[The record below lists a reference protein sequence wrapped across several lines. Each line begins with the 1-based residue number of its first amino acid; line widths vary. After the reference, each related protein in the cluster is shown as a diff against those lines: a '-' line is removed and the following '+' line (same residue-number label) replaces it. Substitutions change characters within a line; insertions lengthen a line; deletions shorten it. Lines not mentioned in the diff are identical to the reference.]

1 MKKKIKILAQENNQV
16 CLFEEN
22 TNAST
27 LSEKKPPL
35 INQIEFV
42 VRIIMNMQAVSV
54 GSFKE
59 YVWKNKEREIKQG
72 L

>member
-1 MKKKIKILAQENNQV
+1 MN
-16 CLFEEN
+16 
-22 TNAST
+22 NAST

-35 INQIEFV
+35 INQIKFV

>member
-1 MKKKIKILAQENNQV
+1 M
-16 CLFEEN
+16 

-54 GSFKE
+54 GSFI
-59 YVWKNKEREIKQG
+59 KNMSVKIKREKSDRVCKRMSSH
-72 L
+72 